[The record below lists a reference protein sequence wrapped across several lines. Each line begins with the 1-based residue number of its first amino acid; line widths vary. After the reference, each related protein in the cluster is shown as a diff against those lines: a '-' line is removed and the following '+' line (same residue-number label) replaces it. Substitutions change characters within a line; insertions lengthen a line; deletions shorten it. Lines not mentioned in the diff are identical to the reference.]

1 MRQVGAPQD
10 QSASAA
16 PQPEAPSPPAAAP
29 APSVEAAVPPPP
41 APAPPPET
49 ASAPDPQFKSDLG
62 TALTQCILPEAQ
74 KGNAAIDEAQA
85 ANLLVGKCQ
94 GPWLAWVGH
103 CVEQGDSKENCIRK
117 STSFT
122 RAAVKQL
129 STTN

>member
-1 MRQVGAPQD
+1 MRQVETPHD
-10 QSASAA
+10 QSASAPPPPA
-16 PQPEAPSPPAAAP
+16 SPEPPPAAAP
-29 APSVEAAVPPPP
+29 SAEAAVPPPA
-41 APAPPPET
+41 APAPPET
-49 ASAPDPQFKSDLG
+49 ASGPDPEFNSDLG

-117 STSFT
+117 STTFT
-122 RAAVKQL
+122 RAAIKQL
-129 STTN
+129 NTTN